1 MTYLALLRGI
11 NVWWN
16 KKVEIPRLKSCFE
29 NLDYANVQT
38 YINTGNVIFDSEDDD
53 FSKIEGILEE
63 TFGFEIRTV
72 FRSAENI
79 RNLAE
84 QIPKD
89 WKNDDEQKTDIL
101 FLWDEY
107 NNEESLN
114 LIKIHPE
121 VDHILYLP
129 WAIVW
134 NISREH
140 YSKSGM
146 NTFIK
151 SKLYKHM
158 TARNIN
164 TMRKLWELMN
174 S

>member
-1 MTYLALLRGI
+1 M
-11 NVWWN
+11 
-16 KKVEIPRLKSCFE
+16 
-29 NLDYANVQT
+29 QT

-129 WAIVW
+129 
-134 NISREH
+134 
-140 YSKSGM
+140 
-146 NTFIK
+146 
-151 SKLYKHM
+151 
-158 TARNIN
+158 
-164 TMRKLWELMN
+164 
-174 S
+174 